1 MKSLPL
7 TFLYLYLSWPPPF
20 YIDYLGV
27 RFVMESGVG
36 MKMPFLHIN

>member
-7 TFLYLYLSWPPPF
+7 TFLYLYLSWPLPF

-27 RFVMESGVG
+27 RFVMESGG
-36 MKMPFLHIN
+36 GDEDAFSAH